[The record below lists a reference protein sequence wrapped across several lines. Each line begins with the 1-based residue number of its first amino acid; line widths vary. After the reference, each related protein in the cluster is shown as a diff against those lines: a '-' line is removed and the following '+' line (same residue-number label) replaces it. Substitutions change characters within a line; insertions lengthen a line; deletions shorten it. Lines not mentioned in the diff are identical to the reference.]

1 MTHNTFNNLMRLPGI
16 QAMLESAQA
25 KAAKMSRL
33 DDLVDVAR
41 FIEGASLLECKHII
55 NSLVDRVSSL
65 VGSAS
70 ELEDASDAL
79 MKEINYEAHPAK
91 HPCDECAAARSDE
104 HHDRKRDGEMMMR
117 AA

>member
-1 MTHNTFNNLMRLPGI
+1 MAGNTFNNLMGLPDML
-16 QAMLESAQA
+16 AMMESARA
-25 KAAKMSRL
+25 KADRMSRL

-41 FIEGASLLECKHII
+41 FIEGASLVECKHII

-79 MKEINYEAHPAK
+79 MKKINYEAYPAK
-91 HPCDECAAARSDE
+91 LPCDECAAARSDE
-104 HHDRKRDGEMMMR
+104 HQDRKRDGEMMRR